1 MSSSLDGSVDEGVEK
16 PEPTIWMMPD
26 DLWEIAKEI
35 LEREYPKRAKGH
47 RRVELRPIL
56 DGIL

>member
-1 MSSSLDGSVDEGVEK
+1 MSSRFDGSVDEG
-16 PEPTIWMMPD
+16 PERPKPTIRVMPD
-26 DLWEIAKEI
+26 DVWEIAKEI